1 MITELLNRSWN
12 VVVAARIVDEDLAH
26 QLDARVQLIQL
37 PHEHLP
43 ARLRRIRILLDRVHQ
58 TLEHNRGKTKWVD
71 AWKEQTSTF
80 RSKMVDIVLRLIATL
95 ISQNLTIYGKLLVHE
110 QALAIEK
117 VSAKWLH
124 VLETGNISVVITNT
138 PRSEILHPALI
149 AAQTLRI
156 PRLLFYHSIKD
167 VSGKSRIIHHFN
179 AIGTWNVW
187 MNNELIRQNPSTIDP
202 KAVHV
207 TGCAHFDCVGRDDLL
222 LPDDQFRKMIGA
234 RSSSRLLFY
243 PACVHHV
250 VPDQGRYLW
259 MIIKAIEEGILPD
272 DLQIIIRTNPM
283 DLSDYFDKQFK
294 GYERVVVHKAGWRI
308 EPAGDWNFQRRDD
321 MILYNSLLHYSSL
334 CVGIPSTVTIEC
346 AISCLPVLNLGF
358 DLPDP
363 KPARSMK
370 SFWNAEFYQEA
381 IRHGVASLCESEE
394 DLLEKINTTLVSG
407 KQKPE
412 DYKSFLSSFLGV
424 LPQFAKDEYIKLI
437 GNCTDVQPSK
447 SSRRSD

>member
-1 MITELLNRSWN
+1 
-12 VVVAARIVDEDLAH
+12 
-26 QLDARVQLIQL
+26 
-37 PHEHLP
+37 
-43 ARLRRIRILLDRVHQ
+43 
-58 TLEHNRGKTKWVD
+58 
-71 AWKEQTSTF
+71 
-80 RSKMVDIVLRLIATL
+80 
-95 ISQNLTIYGKLLVHE
+95 
-110 QALAIEK
+110 
-117 VSAKWLH
+117 
-124 VLETGNISVVITNT
+124 
-138 PRSEILHPALI
+138 
-149 AAQTLRI
+149 
-156 PRLLFYHSIKD
+156 
-167 VSGKSRIIHHFN
+167 
-179 AIGTWNVW
+179 
-187 MNNELIRQNPSTIDP
+187 
-202 KAVHV
+202 
-207 TGCAHFDCVGRDDLL
+207 
-222 LPDDQFRKMIGA
+222 
-234 RSSSRLLFY
+234 
-243 PACVHHV
+243 
-250 VPDQGRYLW
+250 
-259 MIIKAIEEGILPD
+259 
-272 DLQIIIRTNPM
+272 M